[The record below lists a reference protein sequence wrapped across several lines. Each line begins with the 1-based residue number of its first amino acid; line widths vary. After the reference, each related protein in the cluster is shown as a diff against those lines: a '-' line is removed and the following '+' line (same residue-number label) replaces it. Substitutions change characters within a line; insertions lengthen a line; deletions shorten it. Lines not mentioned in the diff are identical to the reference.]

1 MARAGRA
8 RREPRYLRGGQ
19 TPVPV
24 VDNLPADRIPPP
36 PPLADSTQPDAPAA
50 EE

>member
-8 RREPRYLRGGQ
+8 QRERRHVRGGQ

-24 VDNLPADRIPPP
+24 VDHLPADQIPPP

>member
-8 RREPRYLRGGQ
+8 QRESRHVRGGQ

-24 VDNLPADRIPPP
+24 VDTLPVDQIPPP
-36 PPLADSTQPDAPAA
+36 PPLADSTQPDAPADT
-50 EE
+50 E